1 MLESLLDE
9 IPNLGEIRRQSL
21 LEHFG
26 SIAALKKASIE
37 EIAAIPGIGPRTAEN
52 IVRVLLESE
61 IQLSVDTATGEILE
75 R

>member
-9 IPNLGEIRRQSL
+9 IPNLGEVRRQSL

-26 SIAALKKASIE
+26 SIAALKKASID
-37 EIAAIPGIGPRTAEN
+37 EIAAVPGIGPRSAEN

-61 IQLSVDTATGEILE
+61 NQLSVDTATGEILE